1 MKILVLN
8 CGSSSLKYK
17 LFEMETN
24 VVLAQGQADRIG
36 LADALFQHDIRGR
49 QSLTIETQLANHYEA
64 VHALLA
70 ILTDKKQGI
79 LADMSEIG
87 GIGHRVVHGG
97 EHFRTS
103 VAVDSAIREILEST
117 KKLAPLHNPPNLM
130 GIDVCTS
137 LMPGVPQVAVFDTAF
152 HQTMPAY
159 AYTYAIPY
167 RYYTQDHVRRYG
179 FHGISHRYVA
189 CRTAE
194 ILQQK
199 LENLKIITCHLG
211 AGSSLCAVGG
221 GKSLDTSMGFTP
233 LSGLV
238 MGTRCG
244 DIDPALVSFLVEKE
258 KISLTQVMEILN
270 RESGVFGI
278 SGISP
283 DFRDLEK
290 EAGLGNERARLA
302 LMVYA
307 YSVARGIGSLI
318 PAINGLD
325 VLAFTAGIGEHS
337 SPMRRRI
344 CEFLSWLGIALD
356 EDKNVDSVVEGLIS
370 RNGTK
375 IMVLVVPTDEEKM
388 IAQESWAVLQSN
400 KNTPEKG
407 CAFNHSTMKDIGGK
421 KNEKS

>member
-24 VVLAQGQADRIG
+24 DVLAQGQADRIG
-36 LADALFQHDIRGR
+36 LPDAVFKHVVKGR
-49 QSLTIETQLANHYEA
+49 EAFLNETPLSNHHEA

-70 ILTDKKQGI
+70 LLVDSKRGI
-79 LADMSEIG
+79 LSDMGEIG
-87 GIGHRVVHGG
+87 GVGHRVVHGG

-103 VAVDSAIREILEST
+103 VVVDTAIRAILEST

-152 HQTMPAY
+152 HQTMPAF

-167 RYYTQDHVRRYG
+167 HYYIEDHVRRYG

-194 ILQQK
+194 ILHNSIEE
-199 LENLKIITCHLG
+199 LRIITCHLG
-211 AGSSLCAVGG
+211 AGSSLCAVAG

-233 LSGLV
+233 LSGLI
-238 MGTRCG
+238 MGTRSG
-244 DIDPALVSFLVEKE
+244 DIDPALVSFLAEKE
-258 KISLTQVMEILN
+258 QGSLARVMDILN
-270 RESGVFGI
+270 RQSGVFGI
-278 SGISP
+278 SGLSP

-290 EAGLGNERARLA
+290 EAALGNERALLA
-302 LMVYA
+302 LDAYA

-318 PAINGLD
+318 PAAGGLD
-325 VLAFTAGIGEHS
+325 VLVFTAGVGEHS
-337 SPMRRRI
+337 PNMRRRI
-344 CEFLSWLGIALD
+344 CAFLSWLGISLD
-356 EDKNVDSVVEGLIS
+356 ETKNMEGQAEREIS
-370 RNGTK
+370 RSGTK
-375 IMVLVVPTDEEKM
+375 IKILVVPTDEEKM
-388 IAQESWAVLQSN
+388 IARETRAVLQ
-400 KNTPEKG
+400 KQ
-407 CAFNHSTMKDIGGK
+407 
-421 KNEKS
+421 